1 MKMLAALLFSLS
13 LIICCSDNTP
23 TISYQQAPLESV
35 LTCCGYKKTH
45 DTHYIIF
52 SRAATPK
59 KTVLKECIR
68 PENVFYRIAEYPSG
82 EISLTIVCKYN
93 KKYIELSD
101 ETFSYWRINTMKCK
115 KCKAEMKEK
124 TKTAFKT
131 VYVCKCGFEIVIE
144 KG

>member
-1 MKMLAALLFSLS
+1 MKLLTASLFLIS

-101 ETFSYWRINTMKCK
+101 ETFSY
-115 KCKAEMKEK
+115 
-124 TKTAFKT
+124 
-131 VYVCKCGFEIVIE
+131 
-144 KG
+144 